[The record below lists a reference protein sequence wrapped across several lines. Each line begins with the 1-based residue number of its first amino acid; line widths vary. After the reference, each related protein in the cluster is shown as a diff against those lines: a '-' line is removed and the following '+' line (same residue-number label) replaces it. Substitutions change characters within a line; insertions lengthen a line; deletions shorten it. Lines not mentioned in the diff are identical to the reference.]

1 MSNYTPFSEKIISMR
16 INTHPKFHQ
25 LRDELLQIGKR
36 FDRDGEMMVDGNRNT
51 IKIFEIEGVQINV
64 KSFKLPNFINS
75 FAYRFIR
82 KSKARR
88 SFEYAQALKSR
99 GFLTPEPIGYLE
111 FNKLTGLSRSFYFSR
126 QIQADFLF
134 SDLISNT
141 ELPDRETIL
150 RQFAKFT
157 FDLHESE
164 ILFLD
169 HSPGNTLIK
178 KTGPCKFD
186 FYLVDLNRMQF
197 KKVAL
202 HERWKN
208 FSRLSATPE
217 MLEIIADEYAG
228 LMGMPREKVFNALV
242 EADAKFRRGKL
253 KKKKLKKWLGL

>member
-1 MSNYTPFSEKIISMR
+1 MR
-16 INTHPKFHQ
+16 LITQPKYRH
-25 LRDELLQIGKR
+25 LCDELLQIGRR
-36 FDRDGEMMVDGNRNT
+36 FDQSGEMLVDGNRNT
-51 IKIFEIEGVQINV
+51 LKVFEVEGIDINV

-82 KSKARR
+82 KSKAQR
-88 SFEYAQALKSR
+88 SFEYGQALQSR
-99 GFLTPEPIGYLE
+99 EFLTPDPIGYLE
-111 FNKLTGLSRSFYFSR
+111 FHKPLSLSRSFYFSR
-126 QIQADFLF
+126 QIETDFPF
-134 SDLISNT
+134 SALITNA
-141 ELPDRETIL
+141 ELPDREVIL

-157 FDLHESE
+157 YELHERE

-178 KTGPCKFD
+178 KTGPFDYD

-202 HERWKN
+202 SERWNN

-228 LMGMPREKVFNALV
+228 LIGLPFKEVFGALLK
-242 EADAKFRRGKL
+242 ADEKFRSRKL
-253 KKKKLKKWLGL
+253 KKKKLKTWVGM